1 MKHLNPEPAPLAIR
15 FLLPGLLVLFAN
27 AFMLVPTT
35 DFVFGRVHIMLP
47 LIFTF
52 HWTLYRPEG
61 AHWSV
66 LIALGLFMD
75 LWSEAIVGLSSLM
88 LLGFQQVV
96 ISLRDDL
103 ADLRFEWR
111 WLAFSIVS
119 VLYLGT
125 YWLLMKFVFGLT
137 GSHIDLLGRW
147 LVCNG
152 FYPIAIGLFAV
163 LDRNILYPRRRA

>member
-1 MKHLNPEPAPLAIR
+1 MKHLNPEPAPLAAR
-15 FLLPGLLVLFAN
+15 FLLPAFLVLLAS

-35 DFVFGRVHIMLP
+35 QFVFGRVHIMLP

-52 HWTLYRPEG
+52 HWTLFRPEG

-66 LIALGLFMD
+66 IIVLGLVLD
-75 LWSEAIVGLSSLM
+75 LWSEAIVGLSALM

-96 ISLRDDL
+96 FSLRDDL

-111 WLAFSIVS
+111 WLAFAIVS
-119 VLYLGT
+119 ALYLAAFWAIVRG
-125 YWLLMKFVFGLT
+125 VFGLT
-137 GSHIDLLGRW
+137 GTHADLIGRW

-152 FYPIAIGLFAV
+152 FYPVAIGVFTALERRV
-163 LDRNILYPRRRA
+163 LYPRRRA